1 MYLNIGSDMAVRD
14 KSIIGIFDMDKA
26 TVSKR
31 TRMFLE
37 AKQQENKVINAATDI
52 PKSFIVCNWG
62 MDVVVYISQISSKTL
77 LKRAQEE
84 GAWLSMGE

>member
-1 MYLNIGSDMAVRD
+1 MYLHLGQDLLIKKSD
-14 KSIIGIFDMDKA
+14 IIGIFDMDKA

-37 AKQQENKVINAATDI
+37 AKQKDGKVVNVATDI

-62 MDVVVYISQISSKTL
+62 MDVVVYISQISAQTL
-77 LKRAQEE
+77 LKRCNFVKKI
-84 GAWLSMGE
+84 SYI

>member
-1 MYLNIGSDMAVRD
+1 MYLHLGQVVLIKKSD
-14 KSIIGIFDMDKA
+14 IIGIFDMDKA

-62 MDVVVYISQISSKTL
+62 MDVVVYISQISAQTL
-77 LKRAQEE
+77 LKRCNYVKKI
-84 GAWLSMGE
+84 SYI

>member
-1 MYLNIGSDMAVRD
+1 MYLHLGQDVLIKKND
-14 KSIIGIFDMDKA
+14 IIGIFDMDKA

-37 AKQQENKVINAATDI
+37 QKQRDGLVVNAATDI

-62 MDVVVYISQISSKTL
+62 SEVIVYISQISAQTL
-77 LKRAQEE
+77 MKRCNYIQTIS
-84 GAWLSMGE
+84 LI

>member
-1 MYLNIGSDMAVRD
+1 MYLHLGQDVLIKKSD
-14 KSIIGIFDMDKA
+14 IIGIFDMDKA

-37 AKQQENKVINAATDI
+37 QKQKENKVINAATDI

-62 MDVVVYISQISSKTL
+62 MDVVVYISQISAQTL
-77 LKRAQEE
+77 LKRCNYVKKI
-84 GAWLSMGE
+84 SYI